1 MKKKFIPIILV
12 ILIIFVISVLAIY
25 NYTEVKKE
33 KLQKENIKKLETSI
47 KSHYNTYVVTTSK
60 TNLYSKDGDKYIVV
74 GEINK
79 DVKLK
84 LSDIKIDSN
93 TKYFQI
99 DFDDLY
105 IEYDKVKPIEE
116 FIISNRYKNYIPFNI
131 NIKTLD
137 KTSFY
142 DEDDNLIYSLNKS
155 FDFVV
160 LIKDNERYG
169 VEYNNELM
177 YIHKSDVEKTYN
189 NINTE
194 LKNKTKI
201 KTLTYH
207 FIYDPNTTE
216 CNEIICQTFD
226 QFESHLKYF
235 KENNYFTLKLNE
247 LELYLDGKLQIPEN
261 SVVITIDDGTILDL
275 GALDLLEKYE
285 ANATLFVITNWVDP
299 NHFKSDNLDLESH
312 TDDMHLPY
320 QCPGYGSQGGGILC
334 LPEDVVLKDLKLS
347 QEKLGGSKYFAYPFF
362 DFNDRAIELLKKA
375 GFHLAFIGQYDTDG
389 YSYPLKTDKFKVRRK
404 TIFSNTTMDEFISIL
419 K

>member
-1 MKKKFIPIILV
+1 
-12 ILIIFVISVLAIY
+12 
-25 NYTEVKKE
+25 
-33 KLQKENIKKLETSI
+33 
-47 KSHYNTYVVTTSK
+47 
-60 TNLYSKDGDKYIVV
+60 
-74 GEINK
+74 
-79 DVKLK
+79 
-84 LSDIKIDSN
+84 
-93 TKYFQI
+93 
-99 DFDDLY
+99 
-105 IEYDKVKPIEE
+105 
-116 FIISNRYKNYIPFNI
+116 
-131 NIKTLD
+131 
-137 KTSFY
+137 
-142 DEDDNLIYSLNKS
+142 
-155 FDFVV
+155 
-160 LIKDNERYG
+160 
-169 VEYNNELM
+169 M
-177 YIHKSDVEKTYN
+177 YIHKSDVEKTYD

-312 TDDMHLPY
+312 TDNMHLPY

-334 LPEDVVLKDLKLS
+334 LPEDAVLNDLKLS

>member
-1 MKKKFIPIILV
+1 MKKKLIPIIL
-12 ILIIFVISVLAIY
+12 IIFIIFSIGVLVIY
-25 NYTEVKKE
+25 NYTEEKKE
-33 KLQKENIKKLETSI
+33 RLQKENIKNLETSI
-47 KSHYNTYVVTTSK
+47 KSHYNTYVVTISK
-60 TNLYSKDGDKYIVV
+60 TNLYSKEGDKYVVV
-74 GEINK
+74 GEISK

-84 LSDIKIDSN
+84 LSDMKIDSN
-93 TKYFQI
+93 TKYFKL

-105 IEYDKVKPIEE
+105 IEYDKVKPTEE
-116 FIISNRYKNYIPFNI
+116 FIVSNRYKNYIPFNI

-142 DEDDNLIYSLNKS
+142 NEDDNLIYSLNKS

-160 LIKDNERYG
+160 LINDDERYG
-169 VEYNNELM
+169 VEFNNELM
-177 YIHKSDVEKTYN
+177 YIHKSDVEKTYD

-299 NHFKSDNLDLESH
+299 HHFKSDNLDLESH
-312 TDDMHLPY
+312 TDNMHLQY

-334 LPEDVVLKDLKLS
+334 LPEDIVLNDLKLS

-404 TIFSNTTMDEFISIL
+404 TIFSNTTMDEFISML

>member
-1 MKKKFIPIILV
+1 MKKKLIPIIL
-12 ILIIFVISVLAIY
+12 IIFIIFSIGVLVIY
-25 NYTEVKKE
+25 NYTEEKKE
-33 KLQKENIKKLETSI
+33 RLQKENIKNLETSI
-47 KSHYNTYVVTTSK
+47 KSHYNTYVVTISK
-60 TNLYSKDGDKYIVV
+60 TNLYSKEWDKYVVV
-74 GEINK
+74 GEISK

-84 LSDIKIDSN
+84 LSDMKIDSN
-93 TKYFQI
+93 TKYFKL

-105 IEYDKVKPIEE
+105 IEYDKVKPTEE
-116 FIISNRYKNYIPFNI
+116 FIVSNRYKNYIPFNI

-142 DEDDNLIYSLNKS
+142 NEDDNLIYSLNKS

-160 LIKDNERYG
+160 LINDDERYG
-169 VEYNNELM
+169 VEFNNELM
-177 YIHKSDVEKTYN
+177 YIHKSDVEKTYD

-299 NHFKSDNLDLESH
+299 HHFKSDNLDLESH
-312 TDDMHLPY
+312 TDNMHLQY

>member
-1 MKKKFIPIILV
+1 MKKKLIPIILV
-12 ILIIFVISVLAIY
+12 ALIIFVISVIAIY

-33 KLQKENIKKLETSI
+33 KVKEENIKKLETSI
-47 KSHYNTYVVTTSK
+47 KSYYNTYVITTSK
-60 TNLYSKDGDKYIVV
+60 TNLYSKEGDKYIVV

-79 DVKLK
+79 DVRLK

-93 TKYFQI
+93 TKHFKI

-105 IEYDKVKPIEE
+105 IEYDKVKPTEE
-116 FIISNRYKNYIPFNI
+116 FITSDRYKNYIPFNI

-137 KTSFY
+137 KISFY

-155 FDFVV
+155 FEFVV
-160 LIKDNERYG
+160 LIKDDERYG
-169 VEYNNELM
+169 IEFNNEIM
-177 YIHKSDVEKTYN
+177 YVHKSDVEKTYDN
-189 NINTE
+189 KNTE

>member
-1 MKKKFIPIILV
+1 MLV
-12 ILIIFVISVLAIY
+12 SSLFDRYRLTRMTDMY
-25 NYTEVKKE
+25 
-33 KLQKENIKKLETSI
+33 
-47 KSHYNTYVVTTSK
+47 KSN
-60 TNLYSKDGDKYIVV
+60 
-74 GEINK
+74 
-79 DVKLK
+79 
-84 LSDIKIDSN
+84 
-93 TKYFQI
+93 
-99 DFDDLY
+99 
-105 IEYDKVKPIEE
+105 
-116 FIISNRYKNYIPFNI
+116 
-131 NIKTLD
+131 
-137 KTSFY
+137 
-142 DEDDNLIYSLNKS
+142 
-155 FDFVV
+155 
-160 LIKDNERYG
+160 
-169 VEYNNELM
+169 
-177 YIHKSDVEKTYN
+177 
-189 NINTE
+189 
-194 LKNKTKI
+194 
-201 KTLTYH
+201 
-207 FIYDPNTTE
+207 
-216 CNEIICQTFD
+216 ICQTFD